1 MKKLIKRFKT
11 DYVSVKTGKKC
22 RRFTFFRYHF
32 PLISIPALILAIF
45 LPPVGMLL
53 AVLAMLCLVFTC
65 PIRLIKAMASPLM
78 CLRPSSI
85 CEDDYGS
92 DRANLIVLAISITFF
107 FLVAWVVAL
116 FNMFVCPWRLTLG
129 KFDEKFIARE
139 DYEALLAQ
147 QNAGFEEAENLTEET
162 VLAY

>member
-11 DYVSVKTGKKC
+11 DYVSVKNGKRC

-53 AVLAMLCLVFTC
+53 AVMAMLCLVFTC

-78 CLRPSSI
+78 ALRPSNF
-85 CEDDYGS
+85 CDDSYVS
-92 DRANLIVLAISITFF
+92 DKAYFISLAIGISLF
-107 FLVAWVVAL
+107 FLAAWVVAL
-116 FNMFVCPWRLTLG
+116 FNMFVCPWRLTLK
-129 KFDEKFIARE
+129 KFDEKFISRE
-139 DYEALLAQ
+139 DYEALSAQ
-147 QNAGFEEAENLTEET
+147 QAYEKEMMEAEASAA
-162 VLAY
+162 LAY